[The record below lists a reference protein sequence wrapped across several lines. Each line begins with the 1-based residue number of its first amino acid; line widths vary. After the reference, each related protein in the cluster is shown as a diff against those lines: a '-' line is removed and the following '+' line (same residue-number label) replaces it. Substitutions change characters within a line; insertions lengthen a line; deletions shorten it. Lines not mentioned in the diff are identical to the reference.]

1 MGTPVVMSIPELSTA
16 LHELRD
22 DLDRAELQAESLI
35 AAVADQHRHS
45 ARNLVHYVAVR
56 RHDLRPLQESMS
68 AHGLSSLGRMES
80 IVYSWIETVIET
92 VDALA
97 EGRTRHP
104 IWGDLAGGVRTLTR
118 NRDRLLGRVHP
129 GGGHDATADGP
140 GESRGERATRVMV
153 TMPTP
158 AADDPDLVRAMGA
171 AGMDVARVNCAHDG
185 PAEWSRMIESVR
197 SLPGRVR
204 VAMDLAGPKLRTG
217 PLEPGPEVIKVK
229 PVRSDDGTVE
239 RRSRVRFATTPFDP
253 GARLPDGIDAVIPVG
268 ALADVGQGD
277 RLRLRDARGR
287 RRRLEVVAV
296 SEAGIDAESD
306 RTVYYETGMPIEVP
320 GADGADTRRSEARS
334 RGRLVVGEL
343 PEKRQHLLVR
353 TGDEIRLQRE
363 LTPTPATRTG
373 PHRIGCE
380 LGEAFDDVMPGHRV
394 LFDDG
399 KIAGRVREKLDDEIV
414 VDVERA
420 APGGTKLRAEKG
432 INLPDTT
439 LHIPA
444 LTASDRQDL
453 EFVAAHADMV
463 NCSFVRSPE
472 DVADLIDELRRLGAP
487 DVGIVL
493 KIETRAA
500 FESLPQMLLEAMR
513 WDSVGV
519 MIARGDLAVEVG
531 FGRLAEVQE
540 EILWLCEAAHV
551 PVIWATQVLDGLAK
565 KGVPSRAEVT
575 DAAMSRRAEGV
586 MLNKGPYIVEAIEAL
601 TSILDRMG
609 GHVEKKRSLLRPLNS
624 FDIDPG

>member
-1 MGTPVVMSIPELSTA
+1 MSIPELSTA

-185 PAEWSRMIESVR
+185 PAEWARMIESVR

-229 PVRSDDGTVE
+229 PVRADDGTVE
-239 RRSRVRFATTPFDP
+239 RRSRVRLATTPFDP

-296 SEAGIDAESD
+296 SEAGIDVESD
-306 RTVYYETGMPIEVP
+306 RTAYYETGMPIEVP

-334 RGRLVVGEL
+334 RGHLVVGEL

-472 DVADLIDELRRLGAP
+472 DVADLIDELRRLGAS

>member
-1 MGTPVVMSIPELSTA
+1 MSIPELSTA

-229 PVRSDDGTVE
+229 PVRADDGTVE
-239 RRSRVRFATTPFDP
+239 RRSWVRFATTPFDP

>member
-185 PAEWSRMIESVR
+185 PAEWARMIESVR

-229 PVRSDDGTVE
+229 PVRADDGTVE
-239 RRSRVRFATTPFDP
+239 RRSRVRLATTPFDP

-296 SEAGIDAESD
+296 SEAGIDVESD
-306 RTVYYETGMPIEVP
+306 RTAYYETGMPIEVP

-334 RGRLVVGEL
+334 RGHLVVGEL

-472 DVADLIDELRRLGAP
+472 DVADLIDELRRLGAS

>member
-1 MGTPVVMSIPELSTA
+1 MGTPVVMSIPELSSA

-22 DLDRAELQAESLI
+22 DLDRAEEQAASLI
-35 AAVADQHRHS
+35 AAVADQHRDS

-56 RHDLRPLQESMS
+56 RRDLRPLQESMS

-129 GGGHDATADGP
+129 GGGDDAIVDGP
-140 GESRGERATRVMV
+140 GDEHGERATRVMV
-153 TMPTP
+153 TMPTQ

-185 PAEWSRMIESVR
+185 PAEWARMIESVR
-197 SLPGRVR
+197 ALPGRVR

-217 PLEPGPEVIKVK
+217 PLEPGPKVIKVK
-229 PVRSDDGTVE
+229 PVRADDGTVE
-239 RRSRVRFATTPFDP
+239 RRSRVRLSAAPFDP
-253 GARLPDGIDAVIPVG
+253 GARLPDGIDAVIPVR
-268 ALADVGQGD
+268 ALVDVVQGD

-296 SEAGIDAESD
+296 SEAGIDVECD
-306 RTVYYETGMPIEVP
+306 RTVYYETGTPI
-320 GADGADTRRSEARS
+320 GLSGSADAAPI
-334 RGRLVVGEL
+334 VVDDL

-353 TGDEIRLQRE
+353 TGDEIRLQRD

-380 LGEAFDDVMPGHRV
+380 LGDAFDDVEAGHRV

-444 LTASDRQDL
+444 LTASDRDDL

-472 DVADLIDELRRLGAP
+472 DVADLIDELNRRGAS

-513 WDSVGV
+513 WDAVGV

-609 GHVEKKRSLLRPLNS
+609 GHVEKKRSLLRPLTS

>member
-1 MGTPVVMSIPELSTA
+1 MSIPELSTA

-229 PVRSDDGTVE
+229 PVRADDGTVE

-380 LGEAFDDVMPGHRV
+380 LGEAFDDVTPGHRV

-513 WDSVGV
+513 WNSVGV

>member
-229 PVRSDDGTVE
+229 PVRADDGTVE
-239 RRSRVRFATTPFDP
+239 RRSWVRFATTPFDP